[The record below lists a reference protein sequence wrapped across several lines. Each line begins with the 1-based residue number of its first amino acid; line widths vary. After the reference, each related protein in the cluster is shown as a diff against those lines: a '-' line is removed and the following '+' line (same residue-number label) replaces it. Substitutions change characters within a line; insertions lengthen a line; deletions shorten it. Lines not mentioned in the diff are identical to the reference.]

1 MSRHEISANNPA
13 FKIIVGWDH
22 PLQSFFAQVIERAK
36 EHEDDKFALWIGTG
50 AREIYEV
57 EQLANRI
64 RRFVDLSPEIRA
76 KLYAD
81 KDEGR

>member
-1 MSRHEISANNPA
+1 
-13 FKIIVGWDH
+13 
-22 PLQSFFAQVIERAK
+22 VIERAK
-36 EHEDDKFALWIGTG
+36 EHEDDEFAVWIGTG
-50 AREIYEV
+50 RREIYEV

-81 KDEGR
+81 KDGGR